1 VVGAVAAAAGTA
13 VAAEQGTDSQI
24 TISPRT
30 VVASAGQTSPV
41 DVGGVRAVRAGKPIP
56 TGYVLVGRHVK
67 FTRGTEVGYGALTM
81 RCPSGKTLRGLARQ
95 GQVGPQVVRDTHYP
109 RQALRRPDR
118 HLRREQD
125 AGRRHRRGHRARA
138 LPLSVVSNP
147 TGEEATA
154 LAAAC
159 GMRCPGRR
167 ARPGGLRRYPQ
178 QGGDHGDAGR
188 GAG

>member
-1 VVGAVAAAAGTA
+1 MVGMFTRVRILLALAVVGAVAAAAGTA
-13 VAAEQGTDSQI
+13 LAAEQGTDSQI

-56 TGYVLVGRHVK
+56 AGYVLIGRHVK

-109 RQALRRPDR
+109 GKRSVDLIVTYDANRTPVGGTAEGTVLALCR
-118 HLRREQD
+118 
-125 AGRRHRRGHRARA
+125 
-138 LPLSVVSNP
+138 
-147 TGEEATA
+147 
-154 LAAAC
+154 
-159 GMRCPGRR
+159 
-167 ARPGGLRRYPQ
+167 
-178 QGGDHGDAGR
+178 
-188 GAG
+188 